1 MLNMLIA
8 TGGDWDFTIVAQLI
22 FLIGALQAT
31 LALITTEFIIQSR

>member
-8 TGGDWDFTIVAQLI
+8 SGGDWDYTIVAQLI

-31 LALITTEFIIQSR
+31 FVLITTELIFQSR